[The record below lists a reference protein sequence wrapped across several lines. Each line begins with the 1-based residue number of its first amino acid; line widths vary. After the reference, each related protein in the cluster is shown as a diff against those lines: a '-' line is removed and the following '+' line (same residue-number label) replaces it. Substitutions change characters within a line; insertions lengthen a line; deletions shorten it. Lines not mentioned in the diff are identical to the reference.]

1 MTTDEKCLLEKMLPI
16 MCRGYRDYIEEKI
29 GMYCDMKENRPADD
43 EYRTRTRIE
52 EGYFNAC
59 FDVIAVFTGNA
70 REAQKVWMD
79 ALERYGHIDPC
90 MLTDREFRER
100 LQKTRVLVDFERA
113 LAAAGKHFELHLIDN
128 DTVEVIDL
136 NSKATR
142 RVNVAC
148 DNAAAMMYDIFRQAG
163 DWIL

>member
-1 MTTDEKCLLEKMLPI
+1 MTTDEKRLLEKMLPI
-16 MCRGYRDYIEEKI
+16 MCRGYRGYIEEKI

-59 FDVIAVFTGNA
+59 FDVITVFTGNA

-90 MLTDREFRER
+90 ILKDREFRER

>member
-1 MTTDEKCLLEKMLPI
+1 MTTDEKRLLEKMLPI
-16 MCRGYRDYIEEKI
+16 MCRGYRGYIEEKI

-43 EYRTRTRIE
+43 EYRIRTRIE

-59 FDVIAVFTGNA
+59 FDVITVFTGNA

-90 MLTDREFRER
+90 MLMDREFRER

>member
-1 MTTDEKCLLEKMLPI
+1 MTTDEKRLLEKMLPI
-16 MCRGYRDYIEEKI
+16 MCRGYRGYIEEKI
-29 GMYCDMKENRPADD
+29 GMYCDMKENRPAND

-59 FDVIAVFTGNA
+59 FDVITAFTGNA

-90 MLTDREFRER
+90 MLMDREFRER

>member
-1 MTTDEKCLLEKMLPI
+1 MTTDEKRLLEKMLPI
-16 MCRGYRDYIEEKI
+16 MCRGYRGYIEEKI

-59 FDVIAVFTGNA
+59 FDVITVFTGNA

-90 MLTDREFRER
+90 MLMDREFRER

-142 RVNVAC
+142 HVNVAC

>member
-1 MTTDEKCLLEKMLPI
+1 MTTDEKRLLEKMLPI
-16 MCRGYRDYIEEKI
+16 MCRGYRGYIEEKI

-43 EYRTRTRIE
+43 EYRTRTHIE

-59 FDVIAVFTGNA
+59 FDVITVFTGNA

-90 MLTDREFRER
+90 MLMDREFRER

>member
-1 MTTDEKCLLEKMLPI
+1 MTTDEKRLLEKMLPI
-16 MCRGYRDYIEEKI
+16 MCRGYRGYIEEKI

-59 FDVIAVFTGNA
+59 FDVITVFTGNA
-70 REAQKVWMD
+70 REAQKVWRD

-90 MLTDREFRER
+90 MLMDREFRER

>member
-1 MTTDEKCLLEKMLPI
+1 MTTDEKRLLEKMLPI
-16 MCRGYRDYIEEKI
+16 MCRGYRGYIEEKI

-43 EYRTRTRIE
+43 EYRDRARIE

-59 FDVIAVFTGNA
+59 FDVITVFTGNA

-90 MLTDREFRER
+90 MLMDREFRER